1 MHVSQ
6 ADSWDECLHE
16 VAPTGSFSQYAVG
29 CAAVI
34 TNNKTTQVDS
44 LLRLQVHSWSTGDVL
59 LVALA
64 QCRLTA
70 SIT

>member
-6 ADSWDECLHE
+6 ADTWDECLHK

-34 TNNKTTQVDS
+34 TNHKTTQVDS
-44 LLRLQVHSWSTGDVL
+44 LLRLQVHSWSTGDVP
-59 LVALA
+59 LVVLA
-64 QCRLTA
+64 QSA
-70 SIT
+70 G